1 MSYVSGTFGESAS
14 DRHTTE
20 RSTLL
25 TDDMF
30 SQSWQVWKLW
40 PNIYVSKDVKGIGA
54 LSHPGTRPP
63 VLWTGK
69 LQGWTGIPVQQL
81 VVDG

>member
-14 DRHTTE
+14 DRHTIE

-40 PNIYVSKDVKGIGA
+40 PNIYVSKDVKGIGGPN
-54 LSHPGTRPP
+54 SHVT
-63 VLWTGK
+63 
-69 LQGWTGIPVQQL
+69 
-81 VVDG
+81 